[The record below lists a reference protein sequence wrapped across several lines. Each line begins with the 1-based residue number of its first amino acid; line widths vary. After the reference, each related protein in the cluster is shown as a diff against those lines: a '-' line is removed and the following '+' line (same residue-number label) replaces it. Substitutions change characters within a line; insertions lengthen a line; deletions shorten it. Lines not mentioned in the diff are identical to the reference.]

1 MPVST
6 PWADEMSDMQ
16 SRSKPDPQSPSP
28 FPDLQFLAALN
39 MLLHSARIHQDNN
52 RVLISSVK
60 QFVAIIKRL
69 LEEEDDVTL
78 LTFAGRFYLQQE
90 KVVYRANIA
99 GIAKSLLDF
108 FEKRKLGGLR
118 FLPAVAEASIE
129 DIASFARL
137 LISAEKQED
146 PPGWLEDELARRD
159 LAWVEYVPESAANP
173 EEVLA
178 PEPAAGDDDSL
189 IPSPDDQAGD
199 GGSESPL
206 ASARELTT
214 RQKAVLTYGYAV
226 QSLQEIARKVS
237 SNQTTGIKK
246 ALRMV
251 HKLIDMVTED
261 SNVLLGLS
269 TIRHYDDY
277 TFTHSINVAILSMCL
292 GHRIG
297 LSKKSLE
304 ILTLSALF
312 HDLGKIDV
320 PKSILNKPGKL
331 TDQEFKEM
339 KNHSLYSVRQ
349 ILMLK
354 TTQEKKAQMLL
365 APFEHHL
372 KFDLSGYPQTPRSK
386 PLSLFGRIISIA
398 DVFDAL
404 TAPRIYRPYAIIPD
418 RALSIMQEGSG
429 KDFDPLLLKVFINM
443 IGVYPI
449 GTLLK
454 LDNGEIGLV
463 AKYSGEKGEKQN
475 LWVQL
480 LKPEQDGRFV
490 KGDLVNLGSFD
501 PEAQQYRIPIAE
513 TLHPASYNIQPADFL
528 L

>member
-1 MPVST
+1 MH
-6 PWADEMSDMQ
+6 WADNMATNDMS
-16 SRSKPDPQSPSP
+16 SIPSP
-28 FPDLQFLAALN
+28 PKPENQPADRFPDQQFLSAMN
-39 MLLHSARIHQDNN
+39 MLLQSARIHRDNN
-52 RVLISSVK
+52 RVLISSVR
-60 QFVAIIKRL
+60 QFISIIRHF
-69 LEEEDDVTL
+69 LEEEDEVTL
-78 LTFAGRFYLQQE
+78 LTYAGRFYLQQE
-90 KVVYRANIA
+90 KIVYRSNIS
-99 GIAKSLLDF
+99 GIAKSLLEF
-108 FEKRKLGGLR
+108 FEQRKLNGFR
-118 FLPAVAEASIE
+118 FLPAVAEASAA

-137 LISAEKQED
+137 LISAEKQDD
-146 PPGWLEDELARRD
+146 PPAWLEEELARRD
-159 LAWVEYVPESAANP
+159 MSWVEYVPASEATLL
-173 EEVLA
+173 EVIA
-178 PEPAAGDDDSL
+178 PETDADAAELPDGDTGESDVHPGTPA
-189 IPSPDDQAGD
+189 P
-199 GGSESPL
+199 
-206 ASARELTT
+206 SARELTT

-261 SNVLLGLS
+261 RDVLFGLS

-304 ILTLSALF
+304 ILTLSAVF

-354 TTQEKKAQMLL
+354 TTQQKKAEMLL

-372 KFDLSGYPQTPRSK
+372 KYDLSGYPQTPRSK
-386 PLSLFGRIISIA
+386 PLSLFGRIIAIA

-404 TAPRIYRPYAIIPD
+404 TASRVYRPYAIIPD
-418 RALSIMQEGSG
+418 QALSIMQEGSG

-463 AKYSGEKGEKQN
+463 AKYTGERGEKQN

-480 LKPEQDGRFV
+480 LEPTQQGRFV
-490 KGDLVNLGSFD
+490 KGELLDLGSFD
-501 PEAQQYRIPIAE
+501 PGLKQYRIPITE
-513 TLHPASYNIQPADFL
+513 TLHPAAYNIQPADFL

>member
-1 MPVST
+1 MST
-6 PWADEMSDMQ
+6 DKMDNIPSQPKPENQPADL
-16 SRSKPDPQSPSP
+16 
-28 FPDLQFLAALN
+28 FPDQQFLSALN

-52 RVLISSVK
+52 RVLISSVR
-60 QFVAIIKRL
+60 QFLSIIRRF
-69 LEEEDDVTL
+69 LEEEDEVTL

-90 KVVYRANIA
+90 KVVYRANIG

-108 FEKRKLGGLR
+108 FEKRKLNGLR
-118 FLPAVAEASIE
+118 FLPAIVEASTA

-137 LISAEKQED
+137 LISAAKQDD
-146 PPGWLEDELARRD
+146 PPAWLEEELVSRNMF
-159 LAWVEYVPESAANP
+159 WVEYVPASEATVQ
-173 EEVLA
+173 EVIA
-178 PEPAAGDDDSL
+178 PEPATGEDAAQFAGTDSAEDDAHSGT
-189 IPSPDDQAGD
+189 PA
-199 GGSESPL
+199 

-214 RQKAVLTYGYAV
+214 KQKAVLTYGYAV

-237 SNQTTGIKK
+237 NNQTTGIKK

-261 SNVLLGLS
+261 SDVLLGLS

-304 ILTLSALF
+304 TLTLSAVF

-349 ILMLK
+349 ILLLK
-354 TTQEKKAQMLL
+354 TTQQKKAEMLL

-372 KFDLSGYPQTPRSK
+372 KYDLSGYPQTPRSK
-386 PLSLFGRIISIA
+386 PLSLFGRIIAIA

-404 TAPRIYRPYAIIPD
+404 TAPRVYRPYAIIPD

-449 GTLLK
+449 GTVLK
-454 LDNGEIGLV
+454 LSNGEIGLV
-463 AKYSGEKGEKQN
+463 AKYTGERGEGQN

-480 LKPEQDGRFV
+480 LEPAQEGSFA
-490 KGDLVNLGSFD
+490 KGELLNLGSFD
-501 PEAQQYRIPIAE
+501 PELKQYKIPISE
-513 TLHPASYNIQPADFL
+513 TLHPAAYNIQPADFL

>member
-1 MPVST
+1 LPVST
-6 PWADEMSDMQ
+6 PWADKMSDMQ
-16 SRSKPDPQSPSP
+16 SRSKPDPRPPSP

-52 RVLISSVK
+52 RVLISSVN
-60 QFVAIIKRL
+60 QFIAIIKRL
-69 LEEEDDVTL
+69 LEEDDDVTL

-90 KVVYRANIA
+90 KVVYRSNIA

-118 FLPAVAEASIE
+118 FLPAVAEASTE

-137 LISAEKQED
+137 LISAEKHAD
-146 PPGWLEDELARRD
+146 PPGWLEEELARRD

-178 PEPAAGDDDSL
+178 PESTAGGDDSRGDEG
-189 IPSPDDQAGD
+189 GD
-199 GGSESPL
+199 GRSESP

-312 HDLGKIDV
+312 HDLGKINV

-349 ILMLK
+349 ILLLK

-404 TAPRIYRPYAIIPD
+404 TAPRVYRPYAIIPD

-463 AKYSGEKGEKQN
+463 AKYSGERGEKQN
-475 LWVQL
+475 LWVQML
-480 LKPEQDGRFV
+480 EPGQDGRFM
-490 KGDLVNLGSFD
+490 KGDLVNLGSYD
-501 PEAQQYRIPIAE
+501 PEARQYRIPIAE